1 MKYWDKREWTE
12 FLILPIYGAFRA
24 VTWELCSLNACGFH
38 SSLVHIYLNMHTK
51 NEINLIWP
59 YGPTKTKIIGRSYRF
74 SEKILQVLRRYSKT
88 IRAVTSEPY
97 SVKASESLDILVLLF
112 LELHTKNE
120 SILTWWNDWTIAT
133 YWDQSQNGKTAHFE
147 GMER

>member
-1 MKYWDKREWTE
+1 MAQLKQKLLE
-12 FLILPIYGAFRA
+12 G
-24 VTWELCSLNACGFH
+24 
-38 SSLVHIYLNMHTK
+38 HTVFV
-51 NEINLIWP
+51 
-59 YGPTKTKIIGRSYRF
+59 KIF
-74 SEKILQVLRRYSKT
+74 QVLRRYSKT

-97 SVKASESLDILVLLF
+97 SVKASELLDILVLLF